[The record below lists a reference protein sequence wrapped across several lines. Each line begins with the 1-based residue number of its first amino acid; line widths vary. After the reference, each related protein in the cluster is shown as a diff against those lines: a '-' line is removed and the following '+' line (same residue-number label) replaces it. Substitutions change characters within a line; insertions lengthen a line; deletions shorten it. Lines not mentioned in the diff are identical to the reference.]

1 MAAMTFRFTTECEV
15 TLEGSSYQDIYLQ
28 FKEFMHGNQQALQS
42 AQTVVYPPES
52 VQLYFH
58 TDREQDF
65 NEIPLFKGDYQADI
79 QNHCDPASL
88 H

>member
-1 MAAMTFRFTTECEV
+1 MATITFRFSTECEV

-28 FKEFMHGNQQALQS
+28 FKEFMHGNQQVLGS
-42 AQTVVYPPES
+42 ADTVIYPPES

-58 TDREQDF
+58 TDQEQEF
-65 NEIPLFKGDYQADI
+65 HEIPSFKGSYQADI
-79 QNHCDPASL
+79 IGHGDPSVL